1 MTLYGADLDLLQD
14 TALEAGAIAMRYF
27 RKDPKVWWK
36 EGNSPVSEAD
46 FAVDDFLKARLLSA
60 RPEFGWVSEEM
71 QDRTETVCESFFV
84 VDPIDG
90 TRAYLRGED
99 TWCVSI
105 ALVTAGRP
113 VIGVIVAPSLEETFT
128 ATADGA
134 AFMNGR
140 PCHAS
145 RPETEAEL
153 KLAMPDSMRKMLQND
168 GAEPFHAMKSVP
180 SLAYRVALVADGR
193 LDGTLVRPNA
203 NDWDIAAA
211 DLLLERAGGRL
222 TDGRGRRLLYT
233 SAPRRHG
240 LLMAASDGA
249 SARVGRLASAVADR
263 M

>member
-1 MTLYGADLDLLQD
+1 MTRYAADLDLLRD
-14 TALEAGAIAMRYF
+14 AAVEAGAIAMRYF

-71 QDRTETVCESFFV
+71 QDKTETVRESFFV

-105 ALVTAGRP
+105 ALVTDGRP
-113 VIGVIVAPSLEETFT
+113 VAGVIVAPSFDETFT
-128 ATADGA
+128 ATADGS
-134 AFMNGR
+134 AFMNDE

-145 RPETEAEL
+145 QPEVGAEL
-153 KLAMPDSMRKMLQND
+153 KLSMPESMRKMLEND
-168 GAEPFHAMKSVP
+168 GAEPFHAMKSIP

-222 TDGRGRRLLYT
+222 TDGQGRRLLYT
-233 SAPRRHG
+233 SAARRHG
-240 LLMAASDGA
+240 LLMAASDGTF
-249 SARVGRLASAVADR
+249 ARVERLAAAVANR